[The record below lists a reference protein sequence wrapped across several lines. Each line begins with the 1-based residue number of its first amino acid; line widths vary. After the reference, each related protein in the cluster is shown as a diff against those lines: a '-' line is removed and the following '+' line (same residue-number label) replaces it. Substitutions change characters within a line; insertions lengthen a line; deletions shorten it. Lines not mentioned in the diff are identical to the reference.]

1 MNFEIPEEL
10 KMVQTLVR
18 DFVRDQLKPLERDLM
33 GRAAGLADARAYLP
47 PEDEDRLQKLAEE
60 LGLWGPGVPEELGGM
75 GLGALGQCLAEE
87 EVAQTIV
94 PFSFGDVTPLLFEC
108 SAGQR
113 QTYFE
118 PYFRRR
124 RQAMMALLE
133 PQDAAVPGAGTA
145 GAFPALQTTAARDN
159 GAYVISG
166 TKMSFSRPGPDCFAI
181 VFTAGASLPGEA
193 FTTGATSPGHALA
206 TGRAAS
212 GEASA
217 TGATSPGKA
226 SATSRAGAGA
236 PGPTCF
242 LVDAGTPG
250 FTVAGG
256 AEAASTSAPGAA
268 STLVS
273 GAIGWRTQVRAP
285 LSLTFDRCRVPE
297 GNVLGTPGQAYR
309 LGRQWLPTRRLVRG
323 ARCMG
328 VGQRLLDEAKAHVE
342 SWQSFGQQIFRR
354 PGVESALADIAVS
367 LHACR
372 LLVYEAAC
380 KADAAALAAASAGG
394 APAALPA
401 GSIKREAAMVKIFA
415 TQTIRTVAD
424 RVSHLYNGPPYIQG
438 LPMQRLCADA
448 LATNAVDL
456 ALELQSS
463 IIASDIMKGLK
474 V

>member
-1 MNFEIPEEL
+1 MNFDIPEEL

-18 DFVRDQLKPLERDLM
+18 GFIRDQLKPLERELM
-33 GRAAGLADARAYLP
+33 GRAAGLADARAHLS
-47 PEDEDRLQKLAEE
+47 PEDEDRLQKLAED
-60 LGLWGPGVPEELGGM
+60 LGLWGPGVPEEMGGM

-87 EVAQTIV
+87 EMAQTIV
-94 PFSFGDVTPLLFEC
+94 PFSFGEVTPLLFEC
-108 SAGQR
+108 SADQR
-113 QTYFE
+113 QRYFE
-118 PYFRRR
+118 PCFRRR
-124 RQAMMALLE
+124 RQALVALLE

-145 GAFPALQTTAARDN
+145 GGFPALQTTAARDN

-166 TKMSFSRPGPDCFAI
+166 TKVSFSRPGPDCFAI
-181 VFTAGASLPGEA
+181 VFAAGAS
-193 FTTGATSPGHALA
+193 SPGN
-206 TGRAAS
+206 
-212 GEASA
+212 
-217 TGATSPGKA
+217 A
-226 SATSRAGAGA
+226 SATSRAASGGASAAAAAA

-242 LVDAGTPG
+242 LVDTGTPG
-250 FTVAGG
+250 FTVSG
-256 AEAASTSAPGAA
+256 AANAPAPGAA

-273 GAIGWRTQVRAP
+273 GATGCRTQLRAP
-285 LSLTFDRCRVPE
+285 LSLTFDLCRVPE
-297 GNVLGTPGQAYR
+297 RNVLGTPGQAYH
-309 LGRQWLPTRRLVRG
+309 LGRRWLPTRRLVRG
-323 ARCMG
+323 ARCVG
-328 VGQRLLDEAKAHVE
+328 VGQRLLEEARAHVE
-342 SWQSFGQQIFRR
+342 SWQSFGQHVFRR

-380 KADAAALAAASAGG
+380 KADAAALATAGAGDAAAG
-394 APAALPA
+394 
-401 GSIKREAAMVKIFA
+401 GSIKREAAMVKLFA